1 MSTRA
6 AGGAGPLT
14 WLAPAVDADVADSL
28 TTQFLGRFGDLP
40 DGVWAAPGRVNL
52 VGEHTDY
59 NGGYALPLALPHRTY
74 AAVRRRDDGLLRL
87 ASLQAPH
94 GWEGPVTTVRQGSPD
109 GWAAY
114 VAGVASVLAERAGA
128 AEVGMDVLVD
138 GHVPLGA
145 GLSSSAALS
154 CSVGLAL
161 RDLVPGLADLPVDDL
176 VDACVR
182 AENEVAGAATGGMDQ
197 TVSLRAVDE
206 HLLLLDAR
214 DRTVVPV
221 AWSLPDH
228 ELLVVDTRVHHAL
241 GDGQYERRRR
251 TCETAAAALGVGSLR
266 ELDPEVLDR
275 GGDLS
280 SGPTGVLDRIPDALP
295 RVRHVLTENE
305 RVLDLV
311 TALREQDVARV
322 GALMTA
328 SHVSLRDDYE
338 VSCRELDVA
347 VDAALADGAPGA
359 RMTGGGFGGSA
370 VVLVARTQVERVAC
384 AVAEAF
390 ARDGLDAPA
399 FLHAVPGPPARR
411 VR

>member
-1 MSTRA
+1 MSTRGA
-6 AGGAGPLT
+6 RGAGPLT
-14 WLAPAVDADVADSL
+14 WLEPAVDTDVADSL
-28 TTQFLGRFGDLP
+28 STQFLDRFGDLP

-74 AAVRRRDDGLLRL
+74 AAVRRRDDGLLRV

-94 GWEGPVTTVRQGSPD
+94 GWEGRVTTVRQGSPD

-161 RDLVPGLADLPVDDL
+161 RDLVPQLDALSAAEL
-176 VDACVR
+176 VDVCVR

-214 DRTVVPV
+214 DRSVVPV
-221 AWSLPDH
+221 AWTLPDH

-251 TCETAAAALGVGSLR
+251 TCEEAAAALGVGSLR

-275 GGDLS
+275 DWERPA
-280 SGPTGVLDRIPDALP
+280 GPARVLHGIPDALP

-311 TALREQDVARV
+311 AALREQDVARV
-322 GALMTA
+322 GSPMTA
-328 SHVSLRDDYE
+328 SHASLRDDYE
-338 VSCRELDVA
+338 VSCPELDLTVE
-347 VDAALADGAPGA
+347 AALGAGAPGA

-370 VVLVARTQVERVAC
+370 VVLVARTEVEQ
-384 AVAEAF
+384 VAESVAQAF
-390 ARDGLDAPA
+390 AREGLDAPA